1 MAKRRKE
8 HELTKLERY
17 RLAMV
22 EHKRR
27 IDSGTVTTEHMNE
40 LVIVITNSFRFGS
53 GIVWSQ
59 SNKVLEEVFG
69 EVPAWHDRT
78 EDHVEGLA

>member
-1 MAKRRKE
+1 MSKRKKE
-8 HELTKLERY
+8 RELTKLERY
-17 RLAMV
+17 RLAMI

-40 LVIVITNSFRFGS
+40 LVVVIANSFRFGS

-69 EVPAWHDRT
+69 EVPAWHNRA